1 MGTTVSCNPR
11 LVRHPSTTEKEWS
24 IFLASTAFLQRKT
37 LEEMGCLGYG
47 ISVEYVGSVMQLKEL
62 FVSEAAKEEHLLKD
76 HFLVWRNERDV
87 ATCRWTNGDV
97 DWTKEVQGPVCAN
110 KRQLENHELLPRG
123 RGYALVA

>member
-1 MGTTVSCNPR
+1 
-11 LVRHPSTTEKEWS
+11 
-24 IFLASTAFLQRKT
+24 
-37 LEEMGCLGYG
+37 MGCLGYG

-97 DWTKEVQGPVCAN
+97 DWTKEVQGLVCAN